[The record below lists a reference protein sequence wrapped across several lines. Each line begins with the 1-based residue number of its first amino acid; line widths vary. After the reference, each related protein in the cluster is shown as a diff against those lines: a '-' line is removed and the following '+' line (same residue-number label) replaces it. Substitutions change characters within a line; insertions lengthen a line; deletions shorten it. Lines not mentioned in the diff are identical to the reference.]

1 MSQSNETNRFV
12 PHAAAPWSA
21 VVDLWREEMDRL
33 AAEQTKAMERSFQE
47 AERMMGEAYRV
58 ASAQLAVNQEA
69 ARRFT
74 TAFKQSVDTIAK
86 QA

>member
-1 MSQSNETNRFV
+1 MTNENQGQRFT
-12 PHAAAPWSA
+12 PSAAAPWSA

-33 AAEQTKAMERSFQE
+33 AGEQQKMMERSFQE
-47 AERMMGEAYRV
+47 AERMLGEAYRV
-58 ASAQLAVNQEA
+58 ASTQLVANQEA

-74 TAFKQSVDTIAK
+74 TAFKQGVETLSK